1 MHSLLVCGSAFC
13 FSSWCKFTIEQIY
26 CNLSVNLRFPAEWGR
41 GQQGSAGTLAIA
53 VLHMQ
58 LPDSQKQ
65 GANSREEKQITQQ
78 PSDQPIDDQKR
89 NCLKTNITRN
99 LLSDGQIYTPHTAA
113 LLWRCALILLHFKAA
128 VQGCWVL
135 ALSKRNG
142 DYVVP
147 YVRQLKQRIP
157 GLTRVPC
164 IKTTGA
170 GEVGAAGRVCSR
182 PSTSGTPKTNAW
194 VLLLLPS
201 AEQSSSFLQDKGEYK
216 AKPFG
221 NYFLM

>member
-1 MHSLLVCGSAFC
+1 ML
-13 FSSWCKFTIEQIY
+13 E
-26 CNLSVNLRFPAEWGR
+26 
-41 GQQGSAGTLAIA
+41 IA

-58 LPDSQKQ
+58 HPDSQKQ
-65 GANSREEKQITQQ
+65 GSNSRAEKQITQQ

-99 LLSDGQIYTPHTAA
+99 LLTDGQIYTPHTAA
-113 LLWRCALILLHFKAA
+113 LLWRCALILLHLKAA

-157 GLTRVPC
+157 GLTSLPC
-164 IKTTGA
+164 IETTIA
-170 GEVGAAGRVCSR
+170 GEVGGAAWVCSR
-182 PSTSGTPKTNAW
+182 PSTSATLKMNAW
-194 VLLLLPS
+194 VLLLLPT
-201 AEQSSSFLQDKGEYK
+201 AEQSSSFLQDKEEHE